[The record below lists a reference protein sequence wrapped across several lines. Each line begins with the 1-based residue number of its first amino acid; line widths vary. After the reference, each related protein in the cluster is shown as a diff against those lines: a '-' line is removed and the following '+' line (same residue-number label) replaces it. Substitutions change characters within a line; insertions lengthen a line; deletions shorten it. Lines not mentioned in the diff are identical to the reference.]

1 MSAVFIQRPLTRP
14 QIIDSR
20 EGLFWRKMVLAD
32 KRWNCIYM

>member
-1 MSAVFIQRPLTRP
+1 MSAVFIQRALTQS